1 MNRRSLWEQIVQQLE
16 MRYAELGMAVVQHI
30 KLVAI
35 SMGIA
40 IVIGVTLGIAVSR
53 IRKLEGPVLGTA
65 STLQTIPSLAL
76 LGFMIPLFG
85 IGVTP
90 AVVALFLYSLLPI
103 IRNTFTGITNVDK
116 SVIEAASGMGMT
128 DAQILFRIQLP
139 LAFSVIMA
147 GIRTSA
153 VINVGTATLAA
164 FIGGGGLGDF
174 IFLGIS
180 RSMDALVLIG
190 AVPAALLALL
200 IDFLL
205 SRLERAVTPK
215 GLKI

>member
-1 MNRRSLWEQIVQQLE
+1 MNRRPLWEQIVQQLE
-16 MRYAELGMAVVQHI
+16 MRHEELGLAVLQHI
-30 KLVAI
+30 KLVAV

-40 IVIGVTLGIAVSR
+40 IAIGVALGIAVSR
-53 IRKLEGPVLGTA
+53 IKALEGPVIGTA

-76 LGFMIPLFG
+76 LGFMIPFFG
-85 IGVTP
+85 IGELP
-90 AVVALFLYSLLPI
+90 SIIALFLYSLLPI
-103 IRNTFTGITNVDK
+103 IRNTHAGIAQVDK

-164 FIGGGGLGDF
+164 FIGAGGLGDF

-200 IDFLL
+200 LDFVLG
-205 SRLERAVTPK
+205 RLGRAVTPK

>member
-1 MNRRSLWEQIVQQLE
+1 MNRGTLWEQIARQLE
-16 MRYAELGMAVVQHI
+16 MRSTELGLAIVQHI

-40 IVIGVTLGIAVSR
+40 IVIGVALGIAVSR
-53 IRKLEGPVLGTA
+53 IRKLEAPVIGTA

-85 IGVTP
+85 IGEKP
-90 AVVALFLYSLLPI
+90 AIIALFLYSLLPI
-103 IRNTFTGITNVDK
+103 IRNTYAGIVNVDK
-116 SVIEAASGMGMT
+116 SVIEAATGMGMT
-128 DAQILFRIQLP
+128 NAQILFRIQLP

-164 FIGGGGLGDF
+164 FIGAGGLGDF

-200 IDFLL
+200 LDFLL
-205 SRLERAVTPK
+205 GRLEKAVTPK